1 MECKSLFKS
10 TIKSTAGFSL
20 AEVLVGSALLMVVV
34 AGTMGG
40 FSQLT
45 KVTKANELSSVSDS
59 RITEIIE
66 NIRQR
71 PTEQIIQ
78 YAEDASS
85 LLREAD
91 LKMAWSIKID
101 APAADCA
108 ECQGR
113 YGYVITPI
121 NKALGDLYLVTI
133 VFTNTSWENP
143 RQFEFVV
150 SK

>member
-1 MECKSLFKS
+1 M
-10 TIKSTAGFSL
+10 
-20 AEVLVGSALLMVVV
+20 GSALLMVVV

-45 KVTKANELSSVSDS
+45 KVTKANELSAVSDS

-78 YAEDASS
+78 YVEDPTS

-101 APAADCA
+101 APATECPDCP
-108 ECQGR
+108 GR

-133 VFTNTSWENP
+133 IFTNESWDLP
-143 RQFEFVV
+143 RQYEFVV